1 MGKEPGVCGLVFN
14 SEKIIKLEKRVQ
26 DLEGAVRRMQ
36 NYLLAEQ
43 DVVVCFEPAKELT
56 AATRGKKLN

>member
-1 MGKEPGVCGLVFN
+1 MFGK
-14 SEKIIKLEKRVQ
+14 KKAIKLDKRVQ

>member
-1 MGKEPGVCGLVFN
+1 MGQEPGVCELMFE
-14 SEKIIKLEKRVQ
+14 SKKAIKLEKRVQ

-56 AATRGKKLN
+56 AKARGKKLN

>member
-1 MGKEPGVCGLVFN
+1 MFESKKVIN
-14 SEKIIKLEKRVQ
+14 LERRVK

-43 DVVVCFEPAKELT
+43 ETVVCFEPDKELT
-56 AATRGKKLN
+56 AKTRGKKLN

>member
-1 MGKEPGVCGLVFN
+1 MFN
-14 SEKIIKLEKRVQ
+14 SEKIVKLEKRVQ

-36 NYLLAEQ
+36 NYLLADQ

>member
-1 MGKEPGVCGLVFN
+1 MFN
-14 SEKIIKLEKRVQ
+14 AEKIVKLERRVK

-43 DVVVCFEPAKELT
+43 ETVVCFEPDKELT
-56 AATRGKKLN
+56 AKTRGDKLN

>member
-1 MGKEPGVCGLVFN
+1 MFESKKVIN
-14 SEKIIKLEKRVQ
+14 LERRVK

-36 NYLLAEQ
+36 NYLLADQ